1 MKLFPHWGMEP
12 VVTQLCVL
20 DHSHSCFYSRIGSL
34 IPFELRNVVL
44 AGQFK
49 QVLTV
54 LGFLTLTC

>member
-1 MKLFPHWGMEP
+1 MEP